1 MDDELSVLV
10 IPLVIQGDSFLWNCL
25 FCLVLSAV
33 NIWEQL
39 SNVYSKIWSNL
50 KFKTLMVIKKEHQGH
65 HQGLGR
71 FFVIHNA
78 EKVELSECFNLELS
92 LVVFIW
98 VYN

>member
-10 IPLVIQGDSFLWNCL
+10 IPEVIQGNCFLWNCL
-25 FCLVLSAV
+25 FSLVLSAV

-50 KFKTLMVIKKEHQGH
+50 KFKTLMVIKKEHQRH
-65 HQGLGR
+65 LGL
-71 FFVIHNA
+71 VIHNA

-92 LVVFIW
+92 LVV
-98 VYN
+98 VYMSL